1 MSAGF
6 ELLAADLRER
16 AFGIRADAPSSQR
29 RVGAEVEL
37 IPVSTESRLA
47 LPIEAVEGP
56 ATLPFLR
63 HFARAHGWV
72 EDAANRSPRF
82 LLPGGGLLAYEPGGQ
97 IEYTTP
103 PFLSASA
110 LVGELRAVVVPL
122 RTAARDAGIELLS
135 LGIDP
140 HTPLEQVALQ
150 LCDPRYLGMT
160 EYLAAIGTEGVR
172 MMRQTAAFQLS
183 LDVEDEPLL
192 RWRVLNA
199 AAPYLLA
206 IFANSPRYAGLPT
219 GHQSTRANVWRELD
233 PTRTGVFAATG
244 DEVAEYLA
252 FALGAPAILQRSA
265 EGEYLPFGDLVARG
279 ETTLADWHTH
289 LSTLF
294 PEVRPRGHL
303 ELRSLD
309 AVDPSWYAA
318 PVALLSGLVYHRE
331 SLRAAAELLAP
342 PDAELLRRAGQ
353 VALADAEMGR
363 QARDLFEVGLA
374 GAARLGPA
382 FLQESDLEIA
392 RDFFDRYT
400 RRGRSPADDLRMA
413 TDNRHPTTCCA
424 ESYLS

>member
-1 MSAGF
+1 MPAGF

-16 AFGIRADAPSSQR
+16 AFGVRAHAPSSHR
-29 RVGAEVEL
+29 RIGAEVEL
-37 IPVSTESRLA
+37 IPVSTETRLA

-56 ATLPFLR
+56 ASLPFLR
-63 HFARAHGWV
+63 YFARSRGWV
-72 EDAANRSPRF
+72 EDAASRSPRF

-97 IEYTTP
+97 IEYSTP
-103 PFLSASA
+103 PLLSASA
-110 LVGELRAVVVPL
+110 LLGELRAVVLPL

-150 LCDPRYLGMT
+150 LCDSRYLGMT

-206 IFANSPRYAGLPT
+206 IFANSPRYAGMPT
-219 GHQSTRANVWRELD
+219 GHQSVRAHVWRELD
-233 PTRTGVFAATG
+233 PTRTGVFAAAG
-244 DEVAEYLA
+244 DEVAEYLH
-252 FALGAPAILQRSA
+252 FALDAPAILPRSA
-265 EGEYLPFGDLVARG
+265 EGAYLPFGELAARG
-279 ETTLADWHTH
+279 GVTLADWQTH

-309 AVDPSWYAA
+309 AVDPIWYAA
-318 PVALLSGLVYHRE
+318 PVALLSGLIYSRATLH
-331 SLRAAAELLAP
+331 AAAELLAP
-342 PDAELLRRAGQ
+342 PDAELLRQAGQ
-353 VALADAEMGR
+353 VGLRDVEIGR
-363 QARDLFEVGLA
+363 RARDLCEIGLG
-374 GAARLGPA
+374 GAAALGEE
-382 FLQESDLEIA
+382 FLNKADLEIA
-392 RDFFDRYT
+392 REFFDRYT
-400 RRGRSPADDLRMA
+400 RCGRSPADDLQLDSA
-413 TDNRHPTTCCA
+413 VQPALPVPT
-424 ESYLS
+424 